1 MFVLILHHEG
11 MNALPCSEINII
23 NFYIEN
29 RVLQRRMS
37 FTVAF
42 DEGLAL
48 HTKARLVKYVL
59 GREASLGC

>member
-29 RVLQRRMS
+29 MMLRSIMS
-37 FTVAF
+37 FPVVF

-48 HTKARLVKYVL
+48 HARARRVRYAI
-59 GREASLGC
+59 GREASLDH